1 MDGAT
6 WSMGQSRRH
15 SSCPRPSLPCHLTQ
29 PAFDPS
35 CPAPRSQRLCW
46 RPTSPV
52 AALGSLPS
60 FGPCEW
66 SHPSWPPGFG
76 PKNTSGGVTTVPCKW
91 KFSIAQWPLRRGTP
105 QKPTG
110 SPPKT
115 PASGLRT
122 CLARLASGI
131 VFRQGRHREEMDP
144 AAKLQTAADPR
155 AHSPTGLQGSRPN
168 LCEQLSLTGPC
179 GVFGCTPRAG
189 SFEGPWNGHG
199 HPFPK
204 PNPTL

>member
-91 KFSIAQWPLRRGTP
+91 KFSIAQWPLRRGTQRP
-105 QKPTG
+105 HMDRSTKVAHRDSDGIPVTLLDYAPWDPLLSVAWLPG
-110 SPPKT
+110 PFLRGASPDEKQFLMPILRDMCEGQT
-115 PASGLRT
+115 QEFSG
-122 CLARLASGI
+122 G
-131 VFRQGRHREEMDP
+131 FRW
-144 AAKLQTAADPR
+144 
-155 AHSPTGLQGSRPN
+155 
-168 LCEQLSLTGPC
+168 
-179 GVFGCTPRAG
+179 VFGG
-189 SFEGPWNGHG
+189 FEGPWNGHG